1 MKPNDF
7 GVYRE
12 YACAIPSY
20 TPDEFRSFSDLCN
33 SPNFIHSKQ
42 SSSSIG
48 SGSPITFYAPFRNVS
63 TFRLLNWYNTKS
75 SLKSFAELNRLVNDV
90 LLAPDFDL
98 NDLKKFSAAREVGR
112 LDFHHDTSS
121 SIFSEHDG
129 WIETSV
135 SIPVP
140 IEKGANM
147 PKMSEATAPRFLTE
161 GLYYRKITEV
171 IKSALKESNA
181 TQYHLSPFKE
191 FWQRSSNDPVER
203 LYSEIY
209 TSDAVI
215 EEHQAIQNRM
225 PECNLEKVMIPILIW
240 SDSTQLASF
249 GTASL
254 WPVYLFLGNLS
265 KYVRCKPS
273 SFSAHHLAYIPKVSP
288 IYGTP

>member
-1 MKPNDF
+1 
-7 GVYRE
+7 
-12 YACAIPSY
+12 
-20 TPDEFRSFSDLCN
+20 
-33 SPNFIHSKQ
+33 
-42 SSSSIG
+42 
-48 SGSPITFYAPFRNVS
+48 
-63 TFRLLNWYNTKS
+63 
-75 SLKSFAELNRLVNDV
+75 